1 MVRLIIYYLNSQ
13 ILNVFILLGGKME
26 HLLDKKQSFLG
37 RYRIHTGQDSVLSGS
52 PPRTASPMV
61 LMPALRMIPPMSTL
75 VAGMGSLIRLA
86 SSSFLARMILGE
98 PVKWFLP

>member
-13 ILNVFILLGGKME
+13 ILTVLILLGGKME

-37 RYRIHTGQDSVLSGS
+37 RYRIHTGQDSVLSSS
-52 PPRTASPMV
+52 PPRMASPMV

-75 VAGMGSLIRLA
+75 VAGIGSLIRLA
-86 SSSFLARMILGE
+86 SSSFLARTIFKE

>member
-1 MVRLIIYYLNSQ
+1 MVRLIIYYLNSP
-13 ILNVFILLGGKME
+13 ILTEFVLLGGRME

-37 RYRIHTGQDSVLSGS
+37 RYRIPTGQGSVPSGS
-52 PPRTASPMV
+52 PRRMVTHMV

-98 PVKWFLP
+98 PVRSFLP